1 MRKKEDINQKFYD
14 TDLEYSFAE
23 SNDWMI
29 GLINTHFLYKKKIT
43 QLWSLNIWTDAA
55 KGNFSQVCLIV
66 LYWF

>member
-1 MRKKEDINQKFYD
+1 MEKKEDINQKFYD

-23 SNDWMI
+23 SNDWS
-29 GLINTHFLYKKKIT
+29 NKYTFLVQKKIT
-43 QLWSLNIWTDAA
+43 QLWSLNIWTDAT